1 MTLIE
6 WVQANLTQEYGYL
19 VMAIMLG
26 ILWMIVYDF
35 YHLLFSAVLSWFKK
49 S

>member
-6 WVQANLTQEYGYL
+6 WVQANLTLEYGYL

-26 ILWMIVYDF
+26 ILWMVVYDF